1 MKVDDA
7 TTQSSFV
14 SAEAVEQFVRSQ
26 ADCVYDPCSM
36 AIGLNV
42 GLAEMGLI
50 RDVTVAPAGPNWE
63 VWVNIRLTSPG
74 CQYFFYFEEQLQA
87 RLLAHPQIVRADVTW
102 DHRLDWTPEDLSSG
116 VRARIA
122 QRMSLMSQAPQRS
135 RPTEEIRLEQ
145 ADKE

>member
-1 MKVDDA
+1 MNVDNDVPQ
-7 TTQSSFV
+7 TPLE
-14 SAEAVEQFVRSQ
+14 SAEAVEEFVRFQ
-26 ADCVYDPCSM
+26 ADRVYDPCSM

-87 RLLAHPQIVRADVTW
+87 RLLSHPQIVRADVAW
-102 DHRLDWTPEDLSSG
+102 DHRLDWTPEDLSAG

-122 QRMSLMSQAPQRS
+122 HRMSLMPPPKPASS
-135 RPTEEIRLEQ
+135 RTNEIAVER
-145 ADKE
+145 AVNG

>member
-1 MKVDDA
+1 
-7 TTQSSFV
+7 
-14 SAEAVEQFVRSQ
+14 
-26 ADCVYDPCSM
+26 M

-74 CQYFFYFEEQLQA
+74 CQYFFFFQEQLQA
-87 RLLAHPQIVRADVTW
+87 RLLSHPQIMRAHVTW
-102 DHRLDWTPEDLSSG
+102 DHRLDWTPEDLSAG

-122 QRMSLMSQAPQRS
+122 QRISLVPSPKLGS
-135 RPTEEIRLEQ
+135 SPTAEKVVKR
-145 ADKE
+145 AVNS